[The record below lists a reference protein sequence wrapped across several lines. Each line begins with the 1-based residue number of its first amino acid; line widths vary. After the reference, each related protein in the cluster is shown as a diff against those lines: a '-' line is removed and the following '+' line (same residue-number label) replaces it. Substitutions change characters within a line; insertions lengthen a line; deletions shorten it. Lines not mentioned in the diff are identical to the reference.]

1 MSDQVSEV
9 AAFIDSY
16 RHAFE
21 ALDASRIAE
30 HFAYPLHIAGD
41 GRDVS
46 LATAAN
52 LQDWLGSL
60 ERLVDLYRSVG
71 VHEARLL
78 GLVETP
84 IAPRLA
90 QVLVHW
96 GLMDL
101 AGEPIYDFHAG
112 YTVAKMG
119 DGLRIVAIAHD
130 EVPRYRAY
138 LARRQ
143 PAA

>member
-1 MSDQVSEV
+1 MSDNVSVV

-16 RHAFE
+16 RQAFE
-21 ALDASRIAE
+21 ALDASRIVE
-30 HFAYPLHIAGD
+30 HFAYPLHVASD

-46 LATAAN
+46 LTTAAN
-52 LQDWLGSL
+52 RQDWLGSI
-60 ERLVDLYRSVG
+60 ERLIELYRSVS
-71 VHEARLL
+71 VREARLL

-96 GLMDL
+96 GLVDL

-119 DGLRIVAIAHD
+119 NGLRIVAIAHD

-143 PAA
+143 PPA